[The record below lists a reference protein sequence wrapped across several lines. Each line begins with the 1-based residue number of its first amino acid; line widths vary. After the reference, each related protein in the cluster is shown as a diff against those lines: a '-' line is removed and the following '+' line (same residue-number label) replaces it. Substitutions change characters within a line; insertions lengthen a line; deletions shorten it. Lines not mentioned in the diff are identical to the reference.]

1 MAQGCGQG
9 WRRVAARVGAELR
22 LRLAQGCG
30 PGLAQCGQD
39 CREPENCSE
48 MTRSTD
54 TSQAVWMMPLSTVS
68 GDTDQVVSI
77 TLKEAFKGLES
88 NLKGSEVRM
97 ILMDVRHNKN

>member
-1 MAQGCGQG
+1 MTGGCLRPGD
-9 WRRVAARVGAELR
+9 WACGAT
-22 LRLAQGCG
+22 CG

-39 CREPENCSE
+39 CREPETCSE

-68 GDTDQVVSI
+68 WDTDQVVSI
-77 TLKEAFKGLES
+77 TLKEAFEGLES